1 MSSFTPVVTRSTSP
15 TLPFFPL
22 VPPPLPPFGLLSS
35 AIRFLILRSAGV
47 PPAVARASRPR
58 RHEYPCRTY
67 TPVKNAPGSLNLL
80 GCPLGH
86 EYSFE
91 VSTRTCPSGA
101 SSICARSMGR
111 GAGPS
116 KLIPSLSYP
125 LPWQGHLNLFSLGF
139 QSGVQPKC
147 VQRA

>member
-1 MSSFTPVVTRSTSP
+1 MSALSAWKSSLTPAATFSNSP
-15 TLPFFPL
+15 LLPFFPFVL
-22 VPPPLPPFGLLSS
+22 LGLFSS
-35 AIRFLILRSAGV
+35 AMMSPELLPS
-47 PPAVARASRPR
+47 
-58 RHEYPCRTY
+58 Y

-80 GCPLGH
+80 GCPFGH

-91 VSTRTCPSGA
+91 VSTRICPSGA
-101 SSICARSMGR
+101 SSTCARSIGR

-125 LPWQGHLNLFSLGF
+125 LPWHGHLNLFSLGF

>member
-1 MSSFTPVVTRSTSP
+1 MSH
-15 TLPFFPL
+15 
-22 VPPPLPPFGLLSS
+22 G
-35 AIRFLILRSAGV
+35 ING
-47 PPAVARASRPR
+47 
-58 RHEYPCRTY
+58 Y

-101 SSICARSMGR
+101 SSIFARSIGR

-116 KLIPSLSYP
+116 KLMPSLSYP

-139 QSGVQPKC
+139 QSGVQPRC
-147 VQRA
+147 VARAEITKSRSGVRSTHMRYFCWNFVSTPRANSDG

>member
-1 MSSFTPVVTRSTSP
+1 MIPETKPTRLNSCHSEP
-15 TLPFFPL
+15 GKARRGICLLFA
-22 VPPPLPPFGLLSS
+22 PPRNSKP
-35 AIRFLILRSAGV
+35 
-47 PPAVARASRPR
+47 
-58 RHEYPCRTY
+58 HH
-67 TPVKNAPGSLNLL
+67 TPVKNAPGSLNLV

-91 VSTRTCPSGA
+91 VSTRICPSGA
-101 SSICARSMGR
+101 SSTCARSIGR

-125 LPWQGHLNLFSLGF
+125 LPWHGHLNLFSLGF
-139 QSGVQPKC
+139 QSGVQPRC